1 MSIKGTMEVIK
12 RDGRR
17 ERIML
22 DKITN
27 RISSLWR
34 KEPQLNQLVDPVKV
48 AIKVVEGL
56 YDGVTTVDLDI
67 LAAETA
73 ATMATIHPDYAKLA
87 ARIAVS
93 NLHKETKPLFSDV
106 ICDLYE
112 YINPKTNTHAPLIS
126 DELYNLVIA
135 NKERINEWI
144 DYNKD
149 YDYDYFGFKT
159 LEKSYLLKLNG
170 RVAERPQH
178 MLMRVA
184 LGIHSADFESA
195 KRTYDLMSDKYF
207 THATPTLFN
216 SGTPN
221 PQMSSCFLLD
231 MNDDSITGIYK
242 TLADCAKI
250 SQYAGGIGL
259 TTHKIR
265 ATGSYIAGTNGTSN
279 GIVPML
285 RVYNNTARYVDQCI
299 TEDTLIYTTEGPMK
313 ICNVVANKTL
323 VYNTKGIP
331 EIIKEVLEH
340 PYNGSILHITTSN
353 ALFDLKITGEH
364 PVFALQNQKKTLN
377 FNTIQNRLQ
386 KNIIKPEWV
395 DAKDLTI
402 DSMIGYKIP
411 VFSVDETKLTEDDCY
426 FYGLILGDGCLEK
439 GKSYG
444 HITMNTETKTQQLAF
459 ICNYLDAKFIHYT
472 KYVEED
478 RLVTR
483 IRWTKSVNNPIKYS
497 DVYDATHTKHIQTK
511 WLNLPLHKSKYIIK
525 GLLQS
530 DGTNGK
536 ELMFDNTSLNLIEG
550 IRFLLIRMGVLT
562 SGYVRDRVGETHISK
577 YGSQITTQ
585 KLAYVLRIP
594 KTSEL
599 CDLCGYSNPNKF
611 FKFFRYKD
619 YLFARIKQIK
629 QVNFCGTLYDLE
641 MPHTHNY
648 MLHNG
653 LVHNGGGRRKGS
665 FAMYLEPWHADIFEF
680 LDLKK
685 NTGSEEHR
693 ARDLF
698 YALWIPDLF
707 MKRVKENGTWSLM
720 CPNECKGLYEVYGN
734 QFEELYLQYEQDE
747 SKVRKVVK
755 AQDLWLKI
763 IHSQIETGTPYMLY
777 KDACNMKSNQQNL
790 GTIKSSNLCAEI
802 CEYTDKDE
810 IAVCNLASI
819 CLPKFVKD
827 GVFDHDM
834 LYNIV
839 KQAVYNLNKVI
850 DRNFYPLPETRRSNM
865 RHRPV
870 GLGMQGLAD
879 VFALMR
885 LPFASESAKR
895 LNREIAETMYFAAL
909 TASHELVLKE
919 EAYGPEGSSVGP
931 AGPYETFE
939 GSPLSMGMF
948 QFDLWEGRTQLSDRW
963 DWEGLRSKIMRDGVR
978 NSLLIAL
985 MPTASTAQIMGNN
998 DAFEPFTSNLYT
1010 RRVLSGEFI
1019 VVNKY
1024 LLNDLTEL
1032 GLWNADMKEQLMHDN
1047 GSVQN
1052 LDIPDELKEIYK
1064 TVWEV
1069 SMKDVIDMAA
1079 DRGRFVDQSQSMNLF
1094 LESPQ
1099 IDRVS
1104 KMHMYAWSKGLKT
1117 GMYYLRT
1124 KSAMNA
1130 VKVTVAPS
1138 VSKKTRRSRPDC
1150 DDTCLTCSA

>member
-1 MSIKGTMEVIK
+1 MEVIK

-17 ERIML
+17 ERIEL

-56 YDGVTTVDLDI
+56 YDGVTTVNLDI

-135 NKERINEWI
+135 NKELINSWI

-184 LGIHSADFESA
+184 LGIHGADFEST

-259 TTHKIR
+259 AAHKIR
-265 ATGSYIAGTNGTSN
+265 AMGSYIAGTNGTSN

-285 RVYNNTARYVDQCI
+285 RVYNNTARYVDQ
-299 TEDTLIYTTEGPMK
+299 
-313 ICNVVANKTL
+313 
-323 VYNTKGIP
+323 
-331 EIIKEVLEH
+331 
-340 PYNGSILHITTSN
+340 
-353 ALFDLKITGEH
+353 
-364 PVFALQNQKKTLN
+364 
-377 FNTIQNRLQ
+377 
-386 KNIIKPEWV
+386 
-395 DAKDLTI
+395 
-402 DSMIGYKIP
+402 
-411 VFSVDETKLTEDDCY
+411 
-426 FYGLILGDGCLEK
+426 
-439 GKSYG
+439 
-444 HITMNTETKTQQLAF
+444 
-459 ICNYLDAKFIHYT
+459 
-472 KYVEED
+472 
-478 RLVTR
+478 
-483 IRWTKSVNNPIKYS
+483 
-497 DVYDATHTKHIQTK
+497 
-511 WLNLPLHKSKYIIK
+511 
-525 GLLQS
+525 
-530 DGTNGK
+530 
-536 ELMFDNTSLNLIEG
+536 
-550 IRFLLIRMGVLT
+550 
-562 SGYVRDRVGETHISK
+562 
-577 YGSQITTQ
+577 
-585 KLAYVLRIP
+585 
-594 KTSEL
+594 
-599 CDLCGYSNPNKF
+599 
-611 FKFFRYKD
+611 
-619 YLFARIKQIK
+619 
-629 QVNFCGTLYDLE
+629 
-641 MPHTHNY
+641 
-648 MLHNG
+648 
-653 LVHNGGGRRKGS
+653 GGGRRKGS

-707 MKRVKENGTWSLM
+707 MKRVKENGTWALM

-734 QFEELYLQYEQDE
+734 QFEDLYLQYEQDD
-747 SKVRKVVK
+747 SKVRKVIK

-819 CLPKFVKD
+819 CLPKFVRD
-827 GVFDHDM
+827 GMFDHDL
-834 LYNIV
+834 LYAIV
-839 KQAVYNLNKVI
+839 KQAVYNLNRVI

-895 LNREIAETMYFAAL
+895 LNREITETMYFSAL
-909 TASHELVLKE
+909 TASHELALKE
-919 EAYGPEGSSVGP
+919 
-931 AGPYETFE
+931 AGPYETFD

-948 QFDLWEGRTQLSDRW
+948 QFDLWDGQPPLSGRW
-963 DWEGLRSKIMRDGVR
+963 DWEGLRGQVMRDGVR
-978 NSLLIAL
+978 NSLLVAL

-1032 GLWNADMKEQLMHDN
+1032 GLWSADMKEQLMHDN

-1130 VKVTVAPS
+1130 VKVTVAP
-1138 VSKKTRRSRPDC
+1138 RRPEC

>member
-1 MSIKGTMEVIK
+1 MSPKGSMEVIK

-17 ERIML
+17 ERIEL
-22 DKITN
+22 DKITD
-27 RISSLWR
+27 RISYLR
-34 KEPQLNQLVDPVKV
+34 CKEPQLNQLADPVKV

-73 ATMATIHPDYAKLA
+73 ATMATVHPDYAKLA

-93 NLHKETKPLFSDV
+93 NLHKETKHLFSDV
-106 ICDLYE
+106 VRDLYE
-112 YINPKTNTHAPLIS
+112 YVNPKTNSYAPLIS

-135 NKERINEWI
+135 NKELINGWI

-184 LGIHSADFESA
+184 LGIHGADFESV

-231 MNDDSITGIYK
+231 MNEDSITGIYK
-242 TLADCAKI
+242 SLADCAKI

-259 TTHKIR
+259 AAHKIR

-279 GIVPML
+279 GMVPML
-285 RVYNNTARYVDQCI
+285 RVYNNTARYVDQ
-299 TEDTLIYTTEGPMK
+299 
-313 ICNVVANKTL
+313 
-323 VYNTKGIP
+323 
-331 EIIKEVLEH
+331 
-340 PYNGSILHITTSN
+340 
-353 ALFDLKITGEH
+353 
-364 PVFALQNQKKTLN
+364 
-377 FNTIQNRLQ
+377 
-386 KNIIKPEWV
+386 
-395 DAKDLTI
+395 
-402 DSMIGYKIP
+402 
-411 VFSVDETKLTEDDCY
+411 
-426 FYGLILGDGCLEK
+426 
-439 GKSYG
+439 
-444 HITMNTETKTQQLAF
+444 
-459 ICNYLDAKFIHYT
+459 
-472 KYVEED
+472 
-478 RLVTR
+478 
-483 IRWTKSVNNPIKYS
+483 
-497 DVYDATHTKHIQTK
+497 
-511 WLNLPLHKSKYIIK
+511 
-525 GLLQS
+525 
-530 DGTNGK
+530 
-536 ELMFDNTSLNLIEG
+536 
-550 IRFLLIRMGVLT
+550 
-562 SGYVRDRVGETHISK
+562 
-577 YGSQITTQ
+577 
-585 KLAYVLRIP
+585 
-594 KTSEL
+594 
-599 CDLCGYSNPNKF
+599 
-611 FKFFRYKD
+611 
-619 YLFARIKQIK
+619 
-629 QVNFCGTLYDLE
+629 
-641 MPHTHNY
+641 
-648 MLHNG
+648 
-653 LVHNGGGRRKGS
+653 GGGRRKGS
-665 FAMYLEPWHADIFEF
+665 FAVYLEPWHADIFEF

-707 MKRVKENGTWSLM
+707 MKRVEENGTWALM
-720 CPNECKGLYEVYGN
+720 CPNECRGLYEVYGN
-734 QFEELYLQYEQDE
+734 LFEDLYLKYEQDD

-755 AQDLWLKI
+755 AQELWLKI

-777 KDACNMKSNQQNL
+777 KDACNSKSNQQNL

-819 CLPKFVKD
+819 CLPKFVKKD
-827 GVFDHDM
+827 RVFDHEK
-834 LYNIV
+834 LYTIV

-865 RHRPV
+865 RHRPI
-870 GLGMQGLAD
+870 GLGVQGLAD
-879 VFALMR
+879 VFVLMR

-895 LNREIAETMYFAAL
+895 LNKEIAETMYFAAL
-909 TASHELVLKE
+909 DASHELALNI
-919 EAYGPEGSSVGP
+919 
-931 AGPYETFE
+931 GPYETFD

-948 QFDLWEGRTQLSDRW
+948 QFDLWDGKPQLSERW
-963 DWEGLRSKIMRDGVR
+963 DWEGLRSQIMRDGVR

-1024 LLNDLTEL
+1024 LLDDLTKL
-1032 GLWNADMKEQLMHDN
+1032 GLWNADVKEQLMRDN

-1052 LDIPDELKEIYK
+1052 IDIPDELKEIYK

-1069 SMKDVIDMAA
+1069 SVKDVIDMAA
-1079 DRGRFVDQSQSMNLF
+1079 DRGMFVDQSQSMNLF

-1104 KMHMYAWSKGLKT
+1104 KIHMYAWRKGLKT

-1130 VKVTVAPS
+1130 VKVTVAPLKL
-1138 VSKKTRRSRPDC
+1138 KKPEC
-1150 DDTCLTCSA
+1150 DDICLTCSA

>member
-1 MSIKGTMEVIK
+1 MEVIK

-27 RISSLWR
+27 RINSLWL
-34 KEPQLNQLVDPVKV
+34 KEPQLNQLVDPVKI

-93 NLHKETKPLFSDV
+93 NLHKETKTLFSDV
-106 ICDLYE
+106 ICDLYQ
-112 YINPKTNTHAPLIS
+112 YINPKTNSYAPLIS

-135 NKERINEWI
+135 NKDLINGWI

-170 RVAERPQH
+170 CVAERPQH

-184 LGIHSADFESA
+184 LGIHGADFESA
-195 KRTYDLMSDKYF
+195 KKTYELMSDKYF

-231 MNDDSITGIYK
+231 MNEDSITGIYK

-259 TTHKIR
+259 AIHKIR

-285 RVYNNTARYVDQCI
+285 RVYNNTARYVDQ
-299 TEDTLIYTTEGPMK
+299 
-313 ICNVVANKTL
+313 
-323 VYNTKGIP
+323 
-331 EIIKEVLEH
+331 
-340 PYNGSILHITTSN
+340 
-353 ALFDLKITGEH
+353 
-364 PVFALQNQKKTLN
+364 
-377 FNTIQNRLQ
+377 
-386 KNIIKPEWV
+386 
-395 DAKDLTI
+395 
-402 DSMIGYKIP
+402 
-411 VFSVDETKLTEDDCY
+411 
-426 FYGLILGDGCLEK
+426 
-439 GKSYG
+439 
-444 HITMNTETKTQQLAF
+444 
-459 ICNYLDAKFIHYT
+459 
-472 KYVEED
+472 
-478 RLVTR
+478 
-483 IRWTKSVNNPIKYS
+483 
-497 DVYDATHTKHIQTK
+497 
-511 WLNLPLHKSKYIIK
+511 
-525 GLLQS
+525 
-530 DGTNGK
+530 
-536 ELMFDNTSLNLIEG
+536 
-550 IRFLLIRMGVLT
+550 
-562 SGYVRDRVGETHISK
+562 
-577 YGSQITTQ
+577 
-585 KLAYVLRIP
+585 
-594 KTSEL
+594 
-599 CDLCGYSNPNKF
+599 
-611 FKFFRYKD
+611 
-619 YLFARIKQIK
+619 
-629 QVNFCGTLYDLE
+629 
-641 MPHTHNY
+641 
-648 MLHNG
+648 
-653 LVHNGGGRRKGS
+653 GGGRRKGS
-665 FAMYLEPWHADIFEF
+665 FAMYIEPWHADIFEF

-707 MKRVKENGTWSLM
+707 MKRVKENGTWTLM
-720 CPNECKGLYEVYGN
+720 CPNECKDLCNVYGS
-734 QFEELYLQYEQDE
+734 QFEDLYLQYEQ
-747 SKVRKVVK
+747 KKGRKVIK

-777 KDACNMKSNQQNL
+777 KDACNIKSNQQNL

-802 CEYTDKDE
+802 CEYTDRDE

-827 GVFDHDM
+827 GMFDHDM
-834 LYNIV
+834 LYTIV

-850 DRNFYPLPETRRSNM
+850 DKNFYPLPETKRSNM

-870 GLGMQGLAD
+870 GLGVQGLAD

-895 LNREIAETMYFAAL
+895 LNKEISETMYFAAL
-909 TASHELVLKE
+909 SMSHELALRE
-919 EAYGPEGSSVGP
+919 
-931 AGPYETFE
+931 GPYETFH
-939 GSPLSMGMF
+939 GSPMSMGLF
-948 QFDLWEGRTQLSDRW
+948 QFNLWDGQTQLSDRW
-963 DWEGLRSKIMRDGVR
+963 DWEGLRNQIMKDGVR

-985 MPTASTAQIMGNN
+985 MPTASTALIMGNN

-1019 VVNKY
+1019 MVNKY
-1024 LLNDLTEL
+1024 LLHDLTEL
-1032 GLWNADMKEQLMHDN
+1032 GLWNTDMKEQLMRDN

-1138 VSKKTRRSRPDC
+1138 TSKKKVGQLPEC
-1150 DDTCLTCSA
+1150 DDTFS

>member
-1 MSIKGTMEVIK
+1 MDLKRFGGKDMSIKGTMEVIK

-17 ERIML
+17 ERIEL

-27 RISSLWR
+27 RINSLWL

-56 YDGVTTVDLDI
+56 YDGVTTVNLDI

-93 NLHKETKPLFSDV
+93 NLHKETNQLFSDV
-106 ICDLYE
+106 IHDLYE
-112 YINPKTNTHAPLIS
+112 YINPKTNSHAPLIS
-126 DELYNLVIA
+126 DELYNLVIS
-135 NKERINEWI
+135 NKELINGWI
-144 DYNKD
+144 DHNKD

-178 MLMRVA
+178 MLIRVA
-184 LGIHSADFESA
+184 LGIHGSDFESA

-231 MNDDSITGIYK
+231 MNEDSITGIYK

-259 TTHKIR
+259 AAHKIR

-285 RVYNNTARYVDQCI
+285 RVYNNTARYVDQ
-299 TEDTLIYTTEGPMK
+299 
-313 ICNVVANKTL
+313 A
-323 VYNTKGIP
+323 
-331 EIIKEVLEH
+331 
-340 PYNGSILHITTSN
+340 
-353 ALFDLKITGEH
+353 
-364 PVFALQNQKKTLN
+364 
-377 FNTIQNRLQ
+377 
-386 KNIIKPEWV
+386 
-395 DAKDLTI
+395 
-402 DSMIGYKIP
+402 
-411 VFSVDETKLTEDDCY
+411 
-426 FYGLILGDGCLEK
+426 
-439 GKSYG
+439 
-444 HITMNTETKTQQLAF
+444 
-459 ICNYLDAKFIHYT
+459 
-472 KYVEED
+472 
-478 RLVTR
+478 
-483 IRWTKSVNNPIKYS
+483 
-497 DVYDATHTKHIQTK
+497 
-511 WLNLPLHKSKYIIK
+511 
-525 GLLQS
+525 
-530 DGTNGK
+530 
-536 ELMFDNTSLNLIEG
+536 
-550 IRFLLIRMGVLT
+550 
-562 SGYVRDRVGETHISK
+562 
-577 YGSQITTQ
+577 
-585 KLAYVLRIP
+585 
-594 KTSEL
+594 
-599 CDLCGYSNPNKF
+599 
-611 FKFFRYKD
+611 
-619 YLFARIKQIK
+619 
-629 QVNFCGTLYDLE
+629 
-641 MPHTHNY
+641 
-648 MLHNG
+648 
-653 LVHNGGGRRKGS
+653 GRRKGS
-665 FAMYLEPWHADIFEF
+665 FAMYLEPWHSDIFEF

-707 MKRVKENGTWSLM
+707 MKRVKENGPWSLM

-734 QFEELYLQYEQDE
+734 QFEDLYLKYEQDD

-777 KDACNMKSNQQNL
+777 KDACNSKSNQKNL

-819 CLPKFVKD
+819 CLPKFVMPG
-827 GVFDHDM
+827 GVFDHDK
-834 LYNIV
+834 LYIIV

-850 DRNFYPLPETRRSNM
+850 DRNFYPLPEAKRSNM

-870 GLGMQGLAD
+870 GLGVQGLAD

-885 LPFASESAKR
+885 LPFASEPAKR
-895 LNREIAETMYFAAL
+895 LNREISETMYFAAL
-909 TASHELVLKE
+909 SASHELALRE
-919 EAYGPEGSSVGP
+919 GPSGAP
-931 AGPYETFE
+931 IGPYETFD
-939 GSPLSMGMF
+939 GSPLSMGLF
-948 QFDLWEGRTQLSDRW
+948 QFDLWDDQPQLSGRW
-963 DWEGLRSKIMRDGVR
+963 DWEGLRGKIMRDGVR

-1024 LLNDLTEL
+1024 LLDDLTEL
-1032 GLWNADMKEQLMHDN
+1032 GLWDADMKEQLMHDN

-1052 LDIPDELKEIYK
+1052 LNIPDELKEIYK

-1138 VSKKTRRSRPDC
+1138 ASKKKTGPFPEC

>member
-1 MSIKGTMEVIK
+1 MNKRRMEVIK

-17 ERIML
+17 ERIIL

-27 RISSLWR
+27 RIGSLWR
-34 KEPQLNQLVDPVKV
+34 KEPQLNKLVDPMGV

-73 ATMATIHPDYAKLA
+73 ATMATIHPDYANLA

-93 NLHKETKPLFSDV
+93 NLHKETKQLFSEV
-106 ICDLYE
+106 VYDLYY
-112 YINPKTNTHAPLIS
+112 YINPKTDCPAPLVS
-126 DELYNLVIA
+126 DELYNLVIT
-135 NKERINEWI
+135 NKDLINNWI
-144 DYNKD
+144 DYNND

-184 LGIHSADFESA
+184 LGIHGSDFESV
-195 KRTYDLMSDKYF
+195 KKTYELMRDKYF

-216 SGTPN
+216 SGTPS

-259 TTHKIR
+259 ATHKIR
-265 ATGSYIAGTNGTSN
+265 ATGSYIAGTNGTSS

-285 RVYNNTARYVDQCI
+285 RVYNNTARYVDQ
-299 TEDTLIYTTEGPMK
+299 
-313 ICNVVANKTL
+313 A
-323 VYNTKGIP
+323 
-331 EIIKEVLEH
+331 
-340 PYNGSILHITTSN
+340 
-353 ALFDLKITGEH
+353 
-364 PVFALQNQKKTLN
+364 
-377 FNTIQNRLQ
+377 
-386 KNIIKPEWV
+386 
-395 DAKDLTI
+395 
-402 DSMIGYKIP
+402 
-411 VFSVDETKLTEDDCY
+411 
-426 FYGLILGDGCLEK
+426 
-439 GKSYG
+439 
-444 HITMNTETKTQQLAF
+444 
-459 ICNYLDAKFIHYT
+459 
-472 KYVEED
+472 
-478 RLVTR
+478 
-483 IRWTKSVNNPIKYS
+483 
-497 DVYDATHTKHIQTK
+497 
-511 WLNLPLHKSKYIIK
+511 
-525 GLLQS
+525 
-530 DGTNGK
+530 
-536 ELMFDNTSLNLIEG
+536 
-550 IRFLLIRMGVLT
+550 
-562 SGYVRDRVGETHISK
+562 
-577 YGSQITTQ
+577 
-585 KLAYVLRIP
+585 
-594 KTSEL
+594 
-599 CDLCGYSNPNKF
+599 
-611 FKFFRYKD
+611 
-619 YLFARIKQIK
+619 
-629 QVNFCGTLYDLE
+629 
-641 MPHTHNY
+641 
-648 MLHNG
+648 
-653 LVHNGGGRRKGS
+653 GRRKGS
-665 FAMYLEPWHADIFEF
+665 FAMYIEPWHADIFEF

-707 MKRVKENGTWSLM
+707 MKRVKENGTWTLM

-734 QFEELYLQYEQDE
+734 KFEELYIQYEQK

-777 KDACNMKSNQQNL
+777 KDACNTKSNQQNL

-819 CLPKFVKD
+819 CLPKFVRTCSS
-827 GVFDHDM
+827 GSYFDHNM

-839 KQAVYNLNKVI
+839 KQVIYNLNKVI
-850 DRNFYPLPETRRSNM
+850 DKNFYPLPETRRSNM

-870 GLGMQGLAD
+870 GLGVQGLAD

-885 LPFASESAKR
+885 LPFECDSAKTI
-895 LNREIAETMYFAAL
+895 NREISETMYFAAL
-909 TASHELVLKE
+909 SASHELALT
-919 EAYGPEGSSVGP
+919 EGS
-931 AGPYETFE
+931 YETFN
-939 GSPLSMGMF
+939 GSPLSMGLF
-948 QFDLWEGRTQLSDRW
+948 QFDLWNEQTNLSGKW
-963 DWEGLRSKIMRDGVR
+963 DWDGLRERIMRDGVR

-998 DAFEPFTSNLYT
+998 DAFEPFTSNMYT

-1019 VVNKY
+1019 VINKY
-1024 LLNDLTEL
+1024 LLNDLMEL
-1032 GLWNADMKEQLMHDN
+1032 GLWNENMKELLMHDN

-1052 LDIPDELKEIYK
+1052 LNIPDNLKQVYK
-1064 TVWEV
+1064 TVWEI
-1069 SMKDVIDMAA
+1069 SMKNVIDMAA
-1079 DRGRFVDQSQSMNLF
+1079 DRGKFVDQSQSMNLF

-1130 VKVTVAPS
+1130 VKVTLKP
-1138 VSKKTRRSRPDC
+1138 KPKTCSS

>member
-1 MSIKGTMEVIK
+1 MKVIK

-17 ERIML
+17 ERIEL

-27 RISSLWR
+27 RISSLWCR
-34 KEPQLNQLVDPVKV
+34 EPQLNQLVDPVKV

-56 YDGVTTVDLDI
+56 YDGVTTIDLDV

-73 ATMATIHPDYAKLA
+73 ATMATVHPDYAKLA

-93 NLHKETKPLFSDV
+93 NLHKETKSLFSDV
-106 ICDLYE
+106 IFDLYH
-112 YINPKTNTHAPLIS
+112 YINPKTDRHSPLIS
-126 DELYNLVIA
+126 DELYNLAIT
-135 NKERINEWI
+135 NKDLINEWL

-170 RVAERPQH
+170 RVVERPQH

-184 LGIHSADFESA
+184 LGIHGPDLRSAR
-195 KRTYDLMSDKYF
+195 RTYDLMSDKYF

-231 MNDDSITGIYK
+231 MNEDSITGIYK
-242 TLADCAKI
+242 TLTDCAKI

-259 TTHKIR
+259 AAHKIR
-265 ATGSYIAGTNGTSN
+265 ATGSYIAGTNGTSS

-285 RVYNNTARYVDQCI
+285 RVYNNTARYVDQ
-299 TEDTLIYTTEGPMK
+299 
-313 ICNVVANKTL
+313 A
-323 VYNTKGIP
+323 
-331 EIIKEVLEH
+331 
-340 PYNGSILHITTSN
+340 
-353 ALFDLKITGEH
+353 
-364 PVFALQNQKKTLN
+364 
-377 FNTIQNRLQ
+377 
-386 KNIIKPEWV
+386 
-395 DAKDLTI
+395 
-402 DSMIGYKIP
+402 
-411 VFSVDETKLTEDDCY
+411 
-426 FYGLILGDGCLEK
+426 
-439 GKSYG
+439 
-444 HITMNTETKTQQLAF
+444 
-459 ICNYLDAKFIHYT
+459 
-472 KYVEED
+472 
-478 RLVTR
+478 
-483 IRWTKSVNNPIKYS
+483 
-497 DVYDATHTKHIQTK
+497 
-511 WLNLPLHKSKYIIK
+511 
-525 GLLQS
+525 
-530 DGTNGK
+530 
-536 ELMFDNTSLNLIEG
+536 
-550 IRFLLIRMGVLT
+550 
-562 SGYVRDRVGETHISK
+562 
-577 YGSQITTQ
+577 
-585 KLAYVLRIP
+585 
-594 KTSEL
+594 
-599 CDLCGYSNPNKF
+599 
-611 FKFFRYKD
+611 
-619 YLFARIKQIK
+619 
-629 QVNFCGTLYDLE
+629 
-641 MPHTHNY
+641 
-648 MLHNG
+648 
-653 LVHNGGGRRKGS
+653 GRRKGS

-707 MKRVKENGTWSLM
+707 MKRVKENGTWTLM
-720 CPNECKGLYEVYGN
+720 CPNECKGLYEVYGH
-734 QFEELYLQYEQDE
+734 QFEDMYLKYEQDD

-777 KDACNMKSNQQNL
+777 KDACNSKSNQQNL

-819 CLPKFVKD
+819 CLPKFVQG
-827 GVFDHDM
+827 GVFDHDK
-834 LYNIV
+834 LYTIV

-850 DRNFYPLPETRRSNM
+850 DKNFYPLPETRRSNM

-870 GLGMQGLAD
+870 GLGVQGLAD

-909 TASHELVLKE
+909 AASHDLALKE
-919 EAYGPEGSSVGP
+919 GS
-931 AGPYETFE
+931 YETFDS
-939 GSPLSMGMF
+939 SPLSMGMF
-948 QFDLWEGRTQLSDRW
+948 QFDLWDGQTQLSDRW
-963 DWEGLRSKIMRDGVR
+963 GWDDLRDKIMRDGVR

-1019 VVNKY
+1019 VANKY

-1052 LDIPDELKEIYK
+1052 LDIPDYLKDIYK
-1064 TVWEV
+1064 TVWEI

-1079 DRGRFVDQSQSMNLF
+1079 DRGRFVDQSQSMNLS

-1099 IDRVS
+1099 ILRVS

-1124 KSAMNA
+1124 KSATNA
-1130 VKVTVAPS
+1130 VKVTVTPQRQSEGPPAGGDTEGRS
-1138 VSKKTRRSRPDC
+1138 VRSLALLC
-1150 DDTCLTCSA
+1150 DDMCLTCSS

>member
-1 MSIKGTMEVIK
+1 MEVIK

-17 ERIML
+17 ERIEL

-34 KEPQLNQLVDPVKV
+34 KEPQLNQLVDPVEV

-56 YDGVTTVDLDI
+56 YNGVTTVDLDI
-67 LAAETA
+67 LAAEIA
-73 ATMATIHPDYAKLA
+73 ATMATVHPDYAKLA

-112 YINPKTNTHAPLIS
+112 YVNPKTNSHAPLIS

-135 NKERINEWI
+135 NKKLINGWI

-178 MLMRVA
+178 MLMRVS

-231 MNDDSITGIYK
+231 MNEDSITGIYK

-250 SQYAGGIGL
+250 SQHAGGIGL
-259 TTHKIR
+259 TAHKIR
-265 ATGSYIAGTNGTSN
+265 ATGSYIAGMNGTSN

-285 RVYNNTARYVDQCI
+285 RVYNNTARYVDQ
-299 TEDTLIYTTEGPMK
+299 
-313 ICNVVANKTL
+313 A
-323 VYNTKGIP
+323 
-331 EIIKEVLEH
+331 
-340 PYNGSILHITTSN
+340 
-353 ALFDLKITGEH
+353 
-364 PVFALQNQKKTLN
+364 
-377 FNTIQNRLQ
+377 
-386 KNIIKPEWV
+386 
-395 DAKDLTI
+395 
-402 DSMIGYKIP
+402 
-411 VFSVDETKLTEDDCY
+411 
-426 FYGLILGDGCLEK
+426 
-439 GKSYG
+439 
-444 HITMNTETKTQQLAF
+444 
-459 ICNYLDAKFIHYT
+459 
-472 KYVEED
+472 
-478 RLVTR
+478 
-483 IRWTKSVNNPIKYS
+483 
-497 DVYDATHTKHIQTK
+497 
-511 WLNLPLHKSKYIIK
+511 
-525 GLLQS
+525 
-530 DGTNGK
+530 
-536 ELMFDNTSLNLIEG
+536 
-550 IRFLLIRMGVLT
+550 
-562 SGYVRDRVGETHISK
+562 
-577 YGSQITTQ
+577 
-585 KLAYVLRIP
+585 
-594 KTSEL
+594 
-599 CDLCGYSNPNKF
+599 
-611 FKFFRYKD
+611 
-619 YLFARIKQIK
+619 
-629 QVNFCGTLYDLE
+629 
-641 MPHTHNY
+641 
-648 MLHNG
+648 
-653 LVHNGGGRRKGS
+653 GRRKGS
-665 FAMYLEPWHADIFEF
+665 FAIYLEPWHADIFEF
-680 LDLKK
+680 LNLKK

-707 MKRVKENGTWSLM
+707 MKRVKENGMWSLM
-720 CPNECKGLYEVYGN
+720 CPNECKGLYEVYGD
-734 QFEELYLQYEQDE
+734 QFEDLYLKYEQDD
-747 SKVRKVVK
+747 SKVRKVIK

-777 KDACNMKSNQQNL
+777 KDACNSKSNQRNL

-819 CLPKFVKD
+819 CLPKFVRN

-834 LYNIV
+834 LYTIV

-850 DRNFYPLPETRRSNM
+850 DKNLYPLPETRRSNM

-870 GLGMQGLAD
+870 GLGVQGLAD

-885 LPFASESAKR
+885 LPFASDSAKH
-895 LNREIAETMYFAAL
+895 LNREIFETMYFAAL
-909 TASHELVLKE
+909 SASHELALKD
-919 EAYGPEGSSVGP
+919 GV
-931 AGPYETFE
+931 YETFE

-948 QFDLWEGRTQLSDRW
+948 QFDLWDGQPQLSDRW
-963 DWEGLRSKIMRDGVR
+963 DWEGLRSQIMRDGVR

-1024 LLNDLTEL
+1024 LLNDLTKL
-1032 GLWNADMKEQLMHDN
+1032 GLWNADMKEQLMRDN

-1052 LDIPDELKEIYK
+1052 LDILDELKEIYK

-1094 LESPQ
+1094 LETPQ

-1150 DDTCLTCSA
+1150 NDTCLTCSA

>member
-1 MSIKGTMEVIK
+1 MGSREKDLERWVYQTKTMEVIK

-22 DKITN
+22 EKITN
-27 RISSLWR
+27 RINSLYAR
-34 KEPQLNQLVDPVKV
+34 EPQLNQLVDPMKV

-56 YDGVTTVDLDI
+56 YDGVTTVDLDT

-73 ATMATIHPDYAKLA
+73 ATMATVHPDYARLA
-87 ARIAVS
+87 ARIALS

-106 ICDLYE
+106 ISDLYH
-112 YINPKTNTHAPLIS
+112 YINPKTNTRAPLVS
-126 DELYNLVIA
+126 DELYGLVIA
-135 NKERINEWI
+135 NKDIDEWT

-178 MLMRVA
+178 MLLRVA
-184 LGIHSADFESA
+184 LGIHGNDLKAA
-195 KRTYDLMSDKYF
+195 RRTYELMSDKYF

-216 SGTPN
+216 AGTPN

-250 SQYAGGIGL
+250 SQYAGGIGIA
-259 TTHKIR
+259 THKIR
-265 ATGSYIAGTNGTSN
+265 AAGSYIAGTNGTSN

-285 RVYNNTARYVDQCI
+285 RVYNNTARYVDQ
-299 TEDTLIYTTEGPMK
+299 
-313 ICNVVANKTL
+313 A
-323 VYNTKGIP
+323 
-331 EIIKEVLEH
+331 
-340 PYNGSILHITTSN
+340 
-353 ALFDLKITGEH
+353 
-364 PVFALQNQKKTLN
+364 
-377 FNTIQNRLQ
+377 
-386 KNIIKPEWV
+386 
-395 DAKDLTI
+395 
-402 DSMIGYKIP
+402 
-411 VFSVDETKLTEDDCY
+411 
-426 FYGLILGDGCLEK
+426 
-439 GKSYG
+439 
-444 HITMNTETKTQQLAF
+444 
-459 ICNYLDAKFIHYT
+459 
-472 KYVEED
+472 
-478 RLVTR
+478 
-483 IRWTKSVNNPIKYS
+483 
-497 DVYDATHTKHIQTK
+497 
-511 WLNLPLHKSKYIIK
+511 
-525 GLLQS
+525 
-530 DGTNGK
+530 
-536 ELMFDNTSLNLIEG
+536 
-550 IRFLLIRMGVLT
+550 
-562 SGYVRDRVGETHISK
+562 
-577 YGSQITTQ
+577 
-585 KLAYVLRIP
+585 
-594 KTSEL
+594 
-599 CDLCGYSNPNKF
+599 
-611 FKFFRYKD
+611 
-619 YLFARIKQIK
+619 
-629 QVNFCGTLYDLE
+629 
-641 MPHTHNY
+641 
-648 MLHNG
+648 
-653 LVHNGGGRRKGS
+653 GRRKGS

-734 QFEELYLQYEQDE
+734 KFEQLYLKYEMDKN
-747 SKVRKVVK
+747 KVRKKVN

-777 KDACNMKSNQQNL
+777 KDACNAKNNQQNL

-819 CLPKFVKD
+819 CLPKFVNNRE
-827 GVFDHDM
+827 FDHFA
-834 LYNIV
+834 LHKVV
-839 KQAVYNLNKVI
+839 KDVINNLNKVI
-850 DRNFYPLPETRRSNM
+850 DRNFYPLPEAERSNM

-870 GLGMQGLAD
+870 GLGVQGLAD
-879 VFALMR
+879 VFALLR
-885 LPFASESAKR
+885 LPFASQEAKTLNKEIFETIYFSA
-895 LNREIAETMYFAAL
+895 LS
-909 TASHELVLKE
+909 ASHQLALRD
-919 EAYGPEGSSVGP
+919 
-931 AGPYETFE
+931 GPYETFD

-948 QFDLWEGRTQLSDRW
+948 QFDLWDGDAELSERW
-963 DWEGLRSKIMRDGVR
+963 DWDHLRSHIIRDGVR

-1019 VVNKY
+1019 VVNKH
-1024 LLNDLTEL
+1024 LLNDLIEL
-1032 GLWNADMKEQLMHDN
+1032 RLWNEEMKEQLMRDN

-1052 LDIPDELKEIYK
+1052 LNIPHELKEIYK

-1069 SMKDVIDMAA
+1069 SMKDVIDMAT
-1079 DRGRFVDQSQSMNLF
+1079 DRARFVDQSQSMNLF

-1130 VKVTVAPS
+1130 VKVTVAPT
-1138 VSKKTRRSRPDC
+1138 SKPEC

>member
-1 MSIKGTMEVIK
+1 MIWREGCINKRTMEVIK

-27 RISSLWR
+27 RINSLWL
-34 KEPQLNQLVDPVKV
+34 KETQLNQLVDPVKI

-93 NLHKETKPLFSDV
+93 NLHKETKTLFSDV
-106 ICDLYE
+106 ICDLYQ
-112 YINPKTNTHAPLIS
+112 YINPKTNSYAPLIS

-135 NKERINEWI
+135 NKDLINGWI

-170 RVAERPQH
+170 CVAERPQH

-184 LGIHSADFESA
+184 LGIHGADFESA
-195 KRTYDLMSDKYF
+195 KRTYELMSDKYF

-231 MNDDSITGIYK
+231 MNEDSITGIYK

-259 TTHKIR
+259 AIHKIR

-285 RVYNNTARYVDQCI
+285 RVYNNTARYVDQ
-299 TEDTLIYTTEGPMK
+299 
-313 ICNVVANKTL
+313 
-323 VYNTKGIP
+323 
-331 EIIKEVLEH
+331 
-340 PYNGSILHITTSN
+340 
-353 ALFDLKITGEH
+353 
-364 PVFALQNQKKTLN
+364 
-377 FNTIQNRLQ
+377 
-386 KNIIKPEWV
+386 
-395 DAKDLTI
+395 
-402 DSMIGYKIP
+402 
-411 VFSVDETKLTEDDCY
+411 
-426 FYGLILGDGCLEK
+426 
-439 GKSYG
+439 
-444 HITMNTETKTQQLAF
+444 
-459 ICNYLDAKFIHYT
+459 
-472 KYVEED
+472 
-478 RLVTR
+478 
-483 IRWTKSVNNPIKYS
+483 
-497 DVYDATHTKHIQTK
+497 
-511 WLNLPLHKSKYIIK
+511 
-525 GLLQS
+525 
-530 DGTNGK
+530 
-536 ELMFDNTSLNLIEG
+536 
-550 IRFLLIRMGVLT
+550 
-562 SGYVRDRVGETHISK
+562 
-577 YGSQITTQ
+577 
-585 KLAYVLRIP
+585 
-594 KTSEL
+594 
-599 CDLCGYSNPNKF
+599 
-611 FKFFRYKD
+611 
-619 YLFARIKQIK
+619 
-629 QVNFCGTLYDLE
+629 
-641 MPHTHNY
+641 
-648 MLHNG
+648 
-653 LVHNGGGRRKGS
+653 GGGRRKGS
-665 FAMYLEPWHADIFEF
+665 FAMYIEPWHADIFEF

-707 MKRVKENGTWSLM
+707 MKRVKENGTWTLM
-720 CPNECKGLYEVYGN
+720 CPNECKDLCNVYGS
-734 QFEELYLQYEQDE
+734 QFEDLYLQYEQ
-747 SKVRKVVK
+747 KKGRKVIK

-777 KDACNMKSNQQNL
+777 KDACNIKSNQQNL

-802 CEYTDKDE
+802 CEYTDRDE

-827 GVFDHDM
+827 GMFDHDM
-834 LYNIV
+834 LYTIV

-850 DRNFYPLPETRRSNM
+850 DKNFYPLPETKRSNM

-870 GLGMQGLAD
+870 GLGVQGLAD

-895 LNREIAETMYFAAL
+895 LNKEISETMYFAAL
-909 TASHELVLKE
+909 SMSHELALRE
-919 EAYGPEGSSVGP
+919 
-931 AGPYETFE
+931 GPYETFH
-939 GSPLSMGMF
+939 GSPMSMGLF
-948 QFDLWEGRTQLSDRW
+948 QFNLWDGQTQLSDRW
-963 DWEGLRSKIMRDGVR
+963 DWEGLRNQIMKDGVR

-985 MPTASTAQIMGNN
+985 MPTASTALIMGNN

-1019 VVNKY
+1019 MVNKY
-1024 LLNDLTEL
+1024 LLHDLTEL
-1032 GLWNADMKEQLMHDN
+1032 GLWNTDMKEQLMRDN

-1138 VSKKTRRSRPDC
+1138 TSKKKVGPLPEC

>member
-1 MSIKGTMEVIK
+1 MNKRRMEVIK

-17 ERIML
+17 ERIIL

-27 RISSLWR
+27 RIGSLWR
-34 KEPQLNQLVDPVKV
+34 KEPQLNKLVDPMGV

-73 ATMATIHPDYAKLA
+73 ATMATIHPDYANLA

-93 NLHKETKPLFSDV
+93 NLHKETKQLFSEV
-106 ICDLYE
+106 VYDLYY
-112 YINPKTNTHAPLIS
+112 YINPKTDCPAPLVS
-126 DELYNLVIA
+126 DELYNLVIT
-135 NKERINEWI
+135 NKDLINNWI
-144 DYNKD
+144 DYNND

-184 LGIHSADFESA
+184 LGIHGSDFESV
-195 KRTYDLMSDKYF
+195 KKTYELMRDKYF

-216 SGTPN
+216 SGTPS

-259 TTHKIR
+259 ATHKIR
-265 ATGSYIAGTNGTSN
+265 ATGSYIAGTNGTSS

-285 RVYNNTARYVDQCI
+285 RVYNNTARYVDQ
-299 TEDTLIYTTEGPMK
+299 
-313 ICNVVANKTL
+313 A
-323 VYNTKGIP
+323 
-331 EIIKEVLEH
+331 
-340 PYNGSILHITTSN
+340 
-353 ALFDLKITGEH
+353 
-364 PVFALQNQKKTLN
+364 
-377 FNTIQNRLQ
+377 
-386 KNIIKPEWV
+386 
-395 DAKDLTI
+395 
-402 DSMIGYKIP
+402 
-411 VFSVDETKLTEDDCY
+411 
-426 FYGLILGDGCLEK
+426 
-439 GKSYG
+439 
-444 HITMNTETKTQQLAF
+444 
-459 ICNYLDAKFIHYT
+459 
-472 KYVEED
+472 
-478 RLVTR
+478 
-483 IRWTKSVNNPIKYS
+483 
-497 DVYDATHTKHIQTK
+497 
-511 WLNLPLHKSKYIIK
+511 
-525 GLLQS
+525 
-530 DGTNGK
+530 
-536 ELMFDNTSLNLIEG
+536 
-550 IRFLLIRMGVLT
+550 
-562 SGYVRDRVGETHISK
+562 
-577 YGSQITTQ
+577 
-585 KLAYVLRIP
+585 
-594 KTSEL
+594 
-599 CDLCGYSNPNKF
+599 
-611 FKFFRYKD
+611 
-619 YLFARIKQIK
+619 
-629 QVNFCGTLYDLE
+629 
-641 MPHTHNY
+641 
-648 MLHNG
+648 
-653 LVHNGGGRRKGS
+653 GRRKGS
-665 FAMYLEPWHADIFEF
+665 FAMYIEPWHADIFEF

-707 MKRVKENGTWSLM
+707 MKRVKENGTWTLM

-734 QFEELYLQYEQDE
+734 KFEELYIQYEQK

-777 KDACNMKSNQQNL
+777 KDACNTKSNQQNL

-819 CLPKFVKD
+819 CLPKFVRTCSS
-827 GVFDHDM
+827 GFYFDHNM

-839 KQAVYNLNKVI
+839 KQVIYNLNKVI
-850 DRNFYPLPETRRSNM
+850 DKNFYPLPETRRSNM

-870 GLGMQGLAD
+870 GLGVQGLAD

-885 LPFASESAKR
+885 LPFECDSAKTI
-895 LNREIAETMYFAAL
+895 NREISETMYFAAL
-909 TASHELVLKE
+909 SASHELALT
-919 EAYGPEGSSVGP
+919 EGS
-931 AGPYETFE
+931 YETFD
-939 GSPLSMGMF
+939 GSPLSMGLF
-948 QFDLWEGRTQLSDRW
+948 QFDLWNEQTNLSGKW
-963 DWEGLRSKIMRDGVR
+963 DWDGLRERIMRDGVR

-998 DAFEPFTSNLYT
+998 DAFEPFTSNMYT

-1019 VVNKY
+1019 VINKY
-1024 LLNDLTEL
+1024 LLNDLMEL
-1032 GLWNADMKEQLMHDN
+1032 GLWNENMKELLMHDN

-1052 LDIPDELKEIYK
+1052 LNIPDNLKQVYK
-1064 TVWEV
+1064 TVWEI
-1069 SMKDVIDMAA
+1069 SMKNVIDMAA
-1079 DRGRFVDQSQSMNLF
+1079 DRGKFVDQSQSMNLF

-1130 VKVTVAPS
+1130 VKVTLKP
-1138 VSKKTRRSRPDC
+1138 KPKTCSS